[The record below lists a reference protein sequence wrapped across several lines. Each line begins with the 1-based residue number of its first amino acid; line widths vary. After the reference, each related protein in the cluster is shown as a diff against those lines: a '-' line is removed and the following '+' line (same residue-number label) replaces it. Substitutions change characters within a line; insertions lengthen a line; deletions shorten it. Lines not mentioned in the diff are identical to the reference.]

1 MGTTI
6 PANLRGGL
14 PTRVKDYT
22 RLGLKAI
29 LFSET
34 TLLLFQTWTGEERVG
49 VTVGNNVPEGPDK
62 VGSAC

>member
-1 MGTTI
+1 MVPFFLALKLLGAAWLGTTI

-34 TLLLFQTWTGEERVG
+34 TLLIFQ
-49 VTVGNNVPEGPDK
+49 
-62 VGSAC
+62 S